1 MPAGFVPMLSESG
14 NFSRPAS
21 LYKFAI
27 ALLIYQKSDEN
38 PANASAGN
46 KSGERFSP
54 ELLLI
59 SWHFECIL
67 DKIFRQTKIKEV
79 LNFSDKIA

>member
-1 MPAGFVPMLSESG
+1 MLSESG

-27 ALLIYQKSDEN
+27 ALLIYQKSDEK
-38 PANASAGN
+38 PANASTAN

-54 ELLLI
+54 ALLLI
-59 SWHFECIL
+59 S
-67 DKIFRQTKIKEV
+67 
-79 LNFSDKIA
+79 

>member
-1 MPAGFVPMLSESG
+1 LPAGFVPILSESSY
-14 NFSRPAS
+14 FSRWAS

-46 KSGERFSP
+46 KSGERFLP

-59 SWHFECIL
+59 S
-67 DKIFRQTKIKEV
+67 
-79 LNFSDKIA
+79 

>member
-1 MPAGFVPMLSESG
+1 MLSESG
-14 NFSRPAS
+14 NFSRWAR

-27 ALLIYQKSDEN
+27 GLLIYQKSDEN

-46 KSGERFSP
+46 KSSERFLS

-59 SWHFECIL
+59 
-67 DKIFRQTKIKEV
+67 T
-79 LNFSDKIA
+79 

>member
-1 MPAGFVPMLSESG
+1 LPAGFVPMLSKSG
-14 NFSRPAS
+14 NFSRWAR

-27 ALLIYQKSDEN
+27 ALLIYQKLDEN

-59 SWHFECIL
+59 TWHFEYIL

-79 LNFSDKIA
+79 LNFLDKFA

>member
-1 MPAGFVPMLSESG
+1 MLSESG
-14 NFSRPAS
+14 NFSRPAR

-27 ALLIYQKSDEN
+27 ALLIYQKLDEN

-46 KSGERFSP
+46 KSRERFSP

-59 SWHFECIL
+59 S
-67 DKIFRQTKIKEV
+67 
-79 LNFSDKIA
+79 

>member
-1 MPAGFVPMLSESG
+1 MLSESG
-14 NFSRPAS
+14 NFSRWAD

-27 ALLIYQKSDEN
+27 PLLIYQKSDEN

-59 SWHFECIL
+59 S
-67 DKIFRQTKIKEV
+67 
-79 LNFSDKIA
+79 